1 MRINMKKTK
10 NNKKTKSILGGIGLV
25 AISALVTLGGVRL
38 FSRNDKN
45 FKQLLTVNLDA
56 DFFKAAK
63 EGTETISELTYQ
75 TFTKE
80 IKKNSK
86 TTYEFKLVVYSG
98 ESKDFADELSLDATA
113 TSAYVQVTNL
123 NASLCEVYGL
133 DDTNEKKAN
142 ETVDRYL
149 VDYTEATKT
158 VDEYSRITLNP
169 AGNVVELQSISFYG
183 I

>member
-1 MRINMKKTK
+1 M
-10 NNKKTKSILGGIGLV
+10 
-25 AISALVTLGGVRL
+25 
-38 FSRNDKN
+38 
-45 FKQLLTVNLDA
+45 
-56 DFFKAAK
+56 
-63 EGTETISELTYQ
+63 TYQ